1 MNAKQFISLYAGLRP
16 FSWRGSHYK
25 FTSKGVEMAY
35 RIAIDKNMTYVC
47 ELSEVLGFINYLRVH
62 AAGSFEVMFVEVDIN
77 DYC

>member
-1 MNAKQFISLYAGLRP
+1 
-16 FSWRGSHYK
+16 
-25 FTSKGVEMAY
+25 
-35 RIAIDKNMTYVC
+35 MTYVC